1 MGENIRKSYVYKGL
15 MQKYFKNT
23 CNSNIYIKNLNGQK
37 ICIDISPKRI
47 YTND

>member
-23 CNSNIYIKNLNGQK
+23 CNSYIYKKFKWAEDLYRHF
-37 ICIDISPKRI
+37 S
-47 YTND
+47 